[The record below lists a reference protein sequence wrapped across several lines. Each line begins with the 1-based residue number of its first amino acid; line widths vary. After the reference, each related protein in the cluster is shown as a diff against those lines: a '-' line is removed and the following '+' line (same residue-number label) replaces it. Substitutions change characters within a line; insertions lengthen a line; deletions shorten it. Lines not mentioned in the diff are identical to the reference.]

1 VCLSA
6 PRSSSFEYPL
16 LLDFERN
23 KITEKSKPCYHL
35 GRPSDDLG
43 EDAPRD
49 PVKLEN
55 RRGEKTGVWRLSEVL
70 GLSVAQIL
78 LTVNVQVLP

>member
-1 VCLSA
+1 MDSRKVRPTL
-6 PRSSSFEYPL
+6 PR
-16 LLDFERN
+16 
-23 KITEKSKPCYHL
+23 TEKSKLCCPSSL
-35 GRPSDDLG
+35 SDDLR

-55 RRGEKTGVWRLSEVL
+55 RRGEKTGVWRLYEVL